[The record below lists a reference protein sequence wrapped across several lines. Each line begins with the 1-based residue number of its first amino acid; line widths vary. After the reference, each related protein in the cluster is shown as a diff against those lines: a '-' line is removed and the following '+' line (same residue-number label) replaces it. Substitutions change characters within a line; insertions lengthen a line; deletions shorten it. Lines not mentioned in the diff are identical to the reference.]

1 MAGTPARLVRTGE
14 RPRPNAGIFEL
25 YRQHAEE
32 FRRGQ
37 AGGSSGPSLRP
48 SLALR
53 LPAGGTLPTRTVT
66 QHILITAA
74 NDSGNIPDFDMN

>member
-1 MAGTPARLVRTGE
+1 
-14 RPRPNAGIFEL
+14 
-25 YRQHAEE
+25 
-32 FRRGQ
+32 
-37 AGGSSGPSLRP
+37 
-48 SLALR
+48 